1 MSVPLCE
8 VDFVCK
14 LCNDILKNPHQ
25 AGCCGKHFCKSC
37 VDDRCSTSESATCP
51 ECNATEV
58 TFFQDKHFERLMTLC
73 GCSKRPTNHS
83 NLPHDRQERAESPLS
98 EDPHRVNDV
107 SLNNVISAVEHKK
120 YGEQEGMRLLESKKF
135 GEADVVE
142 CGQPE
147 VSHVNVL
154 SPPHM
159 GRSTIKEKPSSDQNL
174 EPFSRLSL
182 QLSELSK
189 KISKRQDKVE
199 QMLNAQE
206 KILKTLY
213 TKVEILEKRVSSH
226 ALLPYTV
233 TIPNIDSYI
242 EGRVGD
248 EWISPE
254 FYTETYSNKGYKL
267 QLSVVPN
274 SLHMRKK
281 ERALSARLLI
291 ARGENDHKLNW
302 PFLARY
308 TLIFTDPSG
317 TEKPYEV
324 VGRHTWESP
333 GDESSMQFLACITHK
348 DLLKYVQQDNSLQV
362 CINNQYNS

>member
-8 VDFVCK
+8 VDIICK

-37 VDDRCSTSESATCP
+37 VDDKCSTSESATCP

-73 GCSKRPTNHS
+73 GRSERPTNHS
-83 NLPHDRQERAESPLS
+83 KPPHDSQERESS
-98 EDPHRVNDV
+98 FSGDRVYNSTDSVMSVVEREDVV
-107 SLNNVISAVEHKK
+107 
-120 YGEQEGMRLLESKKF
+120 GMRLLESEKVA
-135 GEADVVE
+135 GEDDVVE
-142 CGQPE
+142 CGQTE

-154 SPPHM
+154 SPPQM
-159 GRSTIKEKPSSDQNL
+159 GQSTIKEKPFTDQNL
-174 EPFSRLSL
+174 QVFSHIS
-182 QLSELSK
+182 SKLSK
-189 KISKRQDKVE
+189 FSKEMSKRQNKVE
-199 QMLNAQE
+199 QMLDAQE
-206 KILKTLY
+206 KILQTLY

-254 FYTETYSNKGYKL
+254 FYTGTYSNKGYKL

-274 SLHMRKK
+274 SLNTHKK
-281 ERALSARLLI
+281 EKALSARLLI

-302 PFLARY
+302 PFPARY
-308 TLIFTDPSG
+308 TLVFTDVSG

-324 VGRHTWESP
+324 VGRHTWDSS

-348 DLLKYVQQDNSLQV
+348 DLLKYVQQDNSLQMY
-362 CINNQYNS
+362 INDQYNS